1 MKKILSVLLIV
12 VLAAGLLVACGG
24 SQAPSQTQSPGAT
37 NAPETKSPD
46 QGSSEKVTL
55 TIAIWGDEN
64 RKKTFE
70 ELFTGFEQKYNCDVV
85 VNLVAYQD
93 YATKLATQLT
103 AGNAPD
109 VVWLADGMERQFLE
123 SGNLVDISSYV
134 KNDPDYNYA
143 DFYETAMSAIT
154 DGDKVFGIPFSFGP
168 RVVYVNKTLFEKAG
182 VKLPSEY
189 LAEGKWTYETMYE
202 LARKLTDKSK
212 GQYGLKLWDTS
223 SATNYV
229 YAFYDLV
236 LAYGADYFNKDTT
249 DFTLNTP
256 EGIKAVQAVYDVI
269 YKDQSHLKPGDATE
283 FTAGTIA
290 MARSTFSYAKTIK
303 GQNVDF
309 EWEVVPVPTG
319 PDADAP
325 VITGFAYYS
334 VTTNS
339 KNPQLAAELVKYM
352 TTIDM
357 MKTMVNTFVAP
368 RASLLNSDE
377 FLQQEGGKP
386 TKEEILRSFVAPI
399 EERGLRPYPAHKN
412 FTKIQDQITMD
423 FDNYFAGVYSSAEE
437 MVKAMEQA
445 VRALLNQ

>member
-1 MKKILSVLLIV
+1 MKRILSVLLIIV
-12 VLAAGLLVACGG
+12 MAVSLLSACGG
-24 SQAPSQTQSPGAT
+24 TQAPAQPEGPGASV
-37 NAPETKSPD
+37 APQT
-46 QGSSEKVTL
+46 GSSGKPTI

-70 ELFTGFEQKYNCDVV
+70 ELFAAFEEANNCDVV

-93 YATKLATQLT
+93 YATKLATQLA

-109 VVWLADGMERQFLE
+109 VVWLADGMEAQFLQ

-134 KNDPDYNYA
+134 KNDSDYNYP
-143 DFYETAMSAIT
+143 DLYESAMAAIT
-154 DGDKVFGIPFSFGP
+154 DGDAVYGIPFSFGP
-168 RVVYVNKTLFEKAG
+168 RVIYVNKTLFDKAG
-182 VKLPSEY
+182 VKSPSEY
-189 LAEGKWTYETMYE
+189 VAEGKWTYEAMYD
-202 LARKLTDKSK
+202 LARQMTDISR

-236 LAYGADYFNKDTT
+236 LAYGADYFNQDTT

-256 EGIKAVQAVYDVI
+256 EGIAAVQAVYDVI

-303 GQNVDF
+303 GSNVDF
-309 EWEVVPVPTG
+309 EWEVVPVPKG
-319 PDADAP
+319 PAANAP
-325 VITGFAYYS
+325 VVTGFAYYC

-352 TTIDM
+352 TTTDM

-368 RASLLNSDE
+368 RASLLNSEE

-386 TKEEILRSFVAPI
+386 TKDEILSSFVHVI
-399 EERGLRPYPAHKN
+399 EERGLRSYPAHKN
-412 FTKIQDQITMD
+412 FSKIQDQITMD

-437 MVKAMEQA
+437 TVKAMEQA

>member
-1 MKKILSVLLIV
+1 MKRILSVLLIIV
-12 VLAAGLLVACGG
+12 MAAGLLSACGG
-24 SQAPSQTQSPGAT
+24 SQAPSQTQSPSAG
-37 NAPETKSPD
+37 ESPKP
-46 QGSSEKVTL
+46 GYSEKPTI

-70 ELFTGFEQKYNCDVV
+70 ELFVEFEEKNNCDVV

-93 YATKLATQLT
+93 YATKLAMQLQ

-109 VVWLADGMERQFLE
+109 VVWLADGMEKQFLE

-134 KNDPDYNYA
+134 KSDAEFNYA
-143 DFYETAMSAIT
+143 DFYETAMAAIT
-154 DGDKVFGIPFSFGP
+154 DGDKVYGIPFSFGP
-168 RVVYVNKTLFEKAG
+168 RVVYVNKTMFDKAG
-182 VKLPSEY
+182 VKQPSEY
-189 LAEGKWTYETMYE
+189 VKEGNWTYDVMYD
-202 LARKLTDKSK
+202 LARQITDISK
-212 GQYGLKLWDTS
+212 GQYGLKMWDTS

-236 LAYGADYFNKDTT
+236 LAYGADYFNQDTT

-309 EWEVVPVPTG
+309 EWYMVPVPTG

-339 KNPQLAAELVKYM
+339 KNPELAAQLVKYM
-352 TTIDM
+352 TSINM
-357 MKTMVNTFVAP
+357 MKKMVNTFVAP

-386 TKEEILRSFVAPI
+386 TKDEILVSFVKPI

-412 FTKIQDQITMD
+412 FTKIQDQITIE
-423 FDNYFAGVYSSAEE
+423 FDNYFAGVYKSAEE
-437 MVKAMEQA
+437 TVKAMEQA